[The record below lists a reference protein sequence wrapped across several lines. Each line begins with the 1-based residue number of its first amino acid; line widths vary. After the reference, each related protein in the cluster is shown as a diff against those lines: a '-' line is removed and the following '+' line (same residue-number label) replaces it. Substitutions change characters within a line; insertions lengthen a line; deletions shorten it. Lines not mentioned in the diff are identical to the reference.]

1 MFIMYDWIT
10 IMRYSKHKIN
20 TLNKLYY
27 YVNKTNARWAF
38 ARKHDIV
45 MCENITVAKAT

>member
-1 MFIMYDWIT
+1 MYDWIT

-27 YVNKTNARWAF
+27 YIKKTNA
-38 ARKHDIV
+38 K
-45 MCENITVAKAT
+45 